1 MQVLD
6 RTGVGTLWSICKT
19 KFALAGHTHNYAG
32 SGSAG
37 GSANSAISV
46 VDYGQ
51 TSKTIQI
58 GYAGSGITGE
68 QIKYIAGYTA
78 GSGGVNA
85 KIKDVSKEALRSWLG
100 LGTLA
105 YSSATI
111 TDNKVTQNAVKSS
124 DYTNWR
130 SLVFSASNSATEG
143 FTPSTTTD
151 GVFIANTLSVQP
163 SSGTIKATK
172 FKGALEGNAST
183 ASNASTVNGHTVNSN
198 VPSNAKF
205 TDTNTWRPIQDNLIS
220 TSTSESLSANQGRVL
235 KGLVDGKANSSH
247 THNSL
252 AAVGNEQISATAYGS
267 GLHFKPY
274 YSSGGPTTYGNIL
287 EYTSTNTGGGQLA
300 MEWTGSQTGSD
311 GTDSNVGRVYYRS
324 KRDCVNGWTKWMTLA
339 YTNDIPTK
347 LSQLTNDKGF
357 VTGSVSGNTVTING
371 ASTTWTNTWRGI
383 QDNLTSSSTS
393 DSLSAN
399 QGRIL
404 KSLVDGKANS
414 SHTHSWSQISGAP
427 ATATRWP
434 SWGEVTG
441 KPGSFTPS
449 SHTHDWSQIT
459 GKPDIKSWS
468 ETKSYIDSKVDSASN
483 IVTLKE
489 YLQKQLDQFGLK
501 VGCGVVSDKI
511 DRTCYQAF
519 ETGASDTVNKYIYDT
534 VNNIKLDT
542 ETNISTKLNGSSSY
556 YDIVF
561 DKYFYYS
568 GEFYDNNFQLLKRIG
583 TVNSYLIGS
592 DFMYTRNYENRKLYI
607 YDKNLNVQ
615 TVDIPSSFGYINAE
629 LKDLGDDGILIRN
642 KAEGKYSSLIY
653 KDGVFKESNMTYTSA
668 CYNINGHLY
677 NKDSL
682 GTILTK
688 NVAIKS
694 NKKYLCKNGCLHLQ
708 LFTIKDLYNNKD
720 YNISIPIELYQF
732 SDLDRTERNKV
743 FGLILSS
750 YAYDK
755 DAIYYI
761 VIYRE

>member
-78 GSGGVNA
+78 GSGDVNA
-85 KIKDVSKEALRSWLG
+85 KIKDVSKDALRSWLG

-130 SLVFSASNSATEG
+130 SLVFSAANSATEG

-151 GVFIANTLSVQP
+151 GVFISNTLSVQP

-183 ASNASTVNGHTVNSN
+183 ASNASTVNGHTVNAN

-205 TDTNTWRPIQDNLIS
+205 TDTNTWRPIHDNLTS

-235 KGLVDGKANSSH
+235 KG
-247 THNSL
+247 
-252 AAVGNEQISATAYGS
+252 
-267 GLHFKPY
+267 
-274 YSSGGPTTYGNIL
+274 
-287 EYTSTNTGGGQLA
+287 
-300 MEWTGSQTGSD
+300 
-311 GTDSNVGRVYYRS
+311 
-324 KRDCVNGWTKWMTLA
+324 
-339 YTNDIPTK
+339 
-347 LSQLTNDKGF
+347 
-357 VTGSVSGNTVTING
+357 
-371 ASTTWTNTWRGI
+371 
-383 QDNLTSSSTS
+383 
-393 DSLSAN
+393 
-399 QGRIL
+399 
-404 KSLVDGKANS
+404 LVDGKANS

-434 SWGEVTG
+434 SWGEVAN
-441 KPGSFTPS
+441 
-449 SHTHDWSQIT
+449 
-459 GKPDIKSWS
+459 KPDLKNWS
-468 ETKSYIDSKVDSASN
+468 ETKSYIDNKVDSASN

-501 VGCGVVSDKI
+501 VGCGVVSEKI
-511 DRTCYQAF
+511 DRTCYQSF
-519 ETGASDTVNKYIYDT
+519 ETGASETVNKYIYDT

-542 ETNISTKLNGSSSY
+542 ETNISTKINGSSPY

-561 DKYFYYS
+561 DKYFYDS
-568 GEFYDNNFQLLKRIG
+568 GDFYDNNFQLLKRIG

-592 DFMYTRNYENRKLYI
+592 DFVYIRNYENRKLYI
-607 YDKNLNVQ
+607 YDKNLNTK
-615 TVDIPSSFGYINAE
+615 TVDIPTSFGYINTE

-653 KDGVFKESNMTYTSA
+653 KDGVFKESNMTYTST

-688 NVAIKS
+688 NISIKS
-694 NKKYLCKNGCLHLQ
+694 NKKYLCKNGCLYLQ

-750 YAYDK
+750 YSYDK